1 MKRFCG
7 KVRRKNRTEPQKAYI
22 CYLYPPAKAGDTR
35 DMGSIP
41 GLGRSPGVGNGNLL
55 QYFLPRKFH
64 RQRSLVGYSAWGRS
78 VRRNSAST
86 HTDTYFRIT

>member
-7 KVRRKNRTEPQKAYI
+7 KARRKSRTEPQKAYI

-35 DMGSIP
+35 DMGSFP
-41 GLGRSPGVGNGNLL
+41 GLGRFPGVGNGNLL

-64 RQRSLVGYSAWGRS
+64 RQRSLVQSMGSQS
-78 VRRNSAST
+78 QTQLSKHT
-86 HTDTYFRIT
+86 HTDTHFRIT